1 MTNAQILTLSALEL
15 AQAIRNQEVTSEQAV
30 SAVLEN
36 IDRCEYELHAYISIW
51 QEELLAKARACD
63 AKIRAEH
70 EKHDTCAGSNG
81 SNGSNGSDTGS
92 ANALN
97 QATAED
103 ARSDGLPPLLGVPI
117 AVKDNLVTAGH
128 QTSCGSRML
137 AGYQPPYTATCV
149 AKLEAA
155 GAIIIGKTNM
165 DEFGMGIS
173 TETSY
178 FGATVNPFDTER
190 VPGGSSG
197 GSAAAV
203 AAYEA
208 FAALGTDTGGSIR
221 QPAAFCGLVGLRPT
235 YGTVSRHGLV
245 AFASSMDVAG
255 PITRT
260 TRDAAGIFNI
270 VTGADERDQT
280 SVSAPKIDLAA
291 MERYDIRGK
300 RIGIP
305 KQLLPGVYEAA
316 ESDASGE
323 AETSKSGAVET
334 DALAPEVQHA
344 FAKVRDYLTE
354 AGAVVEDMDIPIL
367 DYAVAIYYILSSA
380 EASSNLSRYD
390 GIRYGYRA
398 SDVENLGELFTKTRS
413 EGFGM
418 EVKRRILLGNY
429 VLSSEHFEDCYR
441 KAERARAMLTQSL
454 VKALDRFDFLLCP
467 TSPVL
472 APKIGA
478 NTDDPLT
485 AYLSDLCTVPASLAG
500 LPAISIPAAWAEAA
514 EADAEAD
521 PLTQHLPVGIQFIG
535 RKFGEQEIL
544 GAARYLE
551 KHFRED
557 GVKQATPPDE
567 EVRA

>member
-1 MTNAQILTLSALEL
+1 MTNAQILALSALEL

-36 IDRCEYELHAYISIW
+36 IDCCEYELHAYISIW

-63 AKIRAEH
+63 AKIRAESQ
-70 EKHDTCAGSNG
+70 KHDTCADS
-81 SNGSNGSDTGS
+81 
-92 ANALN
+92 
-97 QATAED
+97 ATAED

-221 QPAAFCGLVGLRPT
+221 QPAAYCGLVGLRPT

-260 TRDAAGIFNI
+260 TRDAAGICNI

-280 SVSAPKIDLAA
+280 SLSAPKIDLTA

-300 RIGIP
+300 KIGIP
-305 KQLLPGVYEAA
+305 KQLLPGVYDVAKAGEPEAA
-316 ESDASGE
+316 ETG
-323 AETSKSGAVET
+323 
-334 DALAPEVQHA
+334 ALAPEVQHA

-354 AGAVVEDMDIPIL
+354 AGAVVEDVDIPIL

-413 EGFGM
+413 EGFGL

-454 VKALDRFDFLLCP
+454 VEALDHFDFLLCP

-500 LPAISIPAAWAEAA
+500 LPAISIPAAWAA

-535 RKFGEQEIL
+535 QKFGEQEIL

-557 GVKQATPPDE
+557 GVKQATRPDE